1 MKPRHSN
8 PAADSDSAEDPSTD
22 HEAPEGLSR
31 TKRKAAVEALQD
43 LGEQLVTL
51 PRDKLDKLDL
61 PETLR
66 DAVLEAR
73 RITSN
78 GAIRR
83 QMQYIGRL
91 MREVD
96 TAPIVDQ
103 LQRWEGK
110 HSPETAHFHQL
121 ERWRERLLKDENALS
136 EFMQHYPHTDSQQL
150 RTLIRNSQREYAANK
165 PPKSSRELF
174 RLLRDITE
182 SDPDAEQ
189 P

>member
-8 PAADSDSAEDPSTD
+8 PAADTGAAEDSQD
-22 HEAPEGLSR
+22 DLAPEGLSR
-31 TKRKAAVEALQD
+31 TKRKEAVEALQD
-43 LGEQLVTL
+43 LGEKLVTL
-51 PRDKLDKLDL
+51 PKDKLDKLDL
-61 PETLR
+61 PENLR

-96 TAPIVDQ
+96 TAPIADQ

-110 HSPETAHFHQL
+110 HTAENAHFHQL
-121 ERWRERLLKDENALS
+121 ERWRERLLTDDTAVA
-136 EFMQHYPHTDSQQL
+136 EFMQRYPHTNSQQL
-150 RTLIRNSQREYAANK
+150 RTLIRNSQREQSANK

-182 SDPDAEQ
+182 TEPSDE
-189 P
+189 

>member
-1 MKPRHSN
+1 MKPRHSTPDAETVAQEDSHDN
-8 PAADSDSAEDPSTD
+8 PDAG
-22 HEAPEGLSR
+22 EGLSK

-43 LGEQLVTL
+43 LGGKLVEL
-51 PRDKLDKLDL
+51 PKDKLDKLAL
-61 PETLR
+61 PENLR

-96 TAPIVDQ
+96 TAPIADQ

-110 HSPETAHFHQL
+110 HTAETAHFHQL
-121 ERWRERLLKDENALS
+121 ERWRERLLSDDSAVG
-136 EFMQHYPHTDSQQL
+136 EFMQQYPHTDSQQL
-150 RTLIRNSQREYAANK
+150 RTLIRNSQREHAANK

-182 SDPDAEQ
+182 TEPDAE
-189 P
+189 

>member
-1 MKPRHSN
+1 MK
-8 PAADSDSAEDPSTD
+8 AQEDLHDNSQ
-22 HEAPEGLSR
+22 APEGLSK

-43 LGEQLVTL
+43 LGGKLVEL
-51 PRDKLDKLDL
+51 PKDKLDKLDL
-61 PETLR
+61 PENLR

-96 TAPIVDQ
+96 TAPIADQ

-110 HSPETAHFHQL
+110 HTAENAHFHQL
-121 ERWRERLLKDENALS
+121 ERWRERLLTDDSAVA
-136 EFMQHYPHTDSQQL
+136 EFMQRYPHTNSQQL
-150 RTLIRNSQREYAANK
+150 RTLIRNSQREQAANK

-182 SDPDAEQ
+182 TEPDAE
-189 P
+189 

>member
-1 MKPRHSN
+1 M
-8 PAADSDSAEDPSTD
+8 
-22 HEAPEGLSR
+22 
-31 TKRKAAVEALQD
+31 EALQD
-43 LGEQLVTL
+43 LGGKLVEL

-61 PETLR
+61 PENLR

-96 TAPIVDQ
+96 TAPIEDQ

-110 HSPETAHFHQL
+110 HNAETAHFHQL
-121 ERWRERLLKDENALS
+121 ERWRERLLTDDSAMA
-136 EFMQHYPHTDSQQL
+136 EFMQLYPQTDSQQM
-150 RTLIRNSQREYAANK
+150 RTLIRNSQREHLANK

-174 RLLRDITE
+174 KLLRDITE
-182 SDPDAEQ
+182 NESDAE
-189 P
+189 

>member
-1 MKPRHSN
+1 MKHRH
-8 PAADSDSAEDPSTD
+8 PTQTADANAEEAFQADQ
-22 HEAPEGLSR
+22 EAPEGLSR

-43 LGEQLVTL
+43 LGGKLVEL
-51 PRDKLDKLDL
+51 PRDKLDKLNL
-61 PETLR
+61 PENLL
-66 DAVLEAR
+66 DAVIEAR

-96 TAPIVDQ
+96 TAHIVDQ

-110 HSPETAHFHQL
+110 HNAENARFHQL
-121 ERWRERLLKDENALS
+121 ERWRERMLS
-136 EFMQHYPHTDSQQL
+136 DDSAVAEFMQRYPHTDSQQL

-182 SDPDAEQ
+182 TEDGEE
-189 P
+189 

>member
-8 PAADSDSAEDPSTD
+8 SAADAEAGELQAEQD
-22 HEAPEGLSR
+22 APEALSR
-31 TKRKAAVEALQD
+31 TKRKEAVEALQE
-43 LGEQLVTL
+43 LGEKLVTL
-51 PRDKLDKLDL
+51 PKDKLDKLGL

-96 TAPIVDQ
+96 TEPIADQ
-103 LQRWEGK
+103 LHRWEGK
-110 HSPETAHFHQL
+110 HTAENARFHQL
-121 ERWRERLLKDENALS
+121 ERWRERLLKEEAALA
-136 EFMQHYPHTDSQQL
+136 EFMRLYPQTNSKQL
-150 RTLIRNSQREYAANK
+150 RTLIRNSQRETAANR
-165 PPKSSRELF
+165 PPKSSRDLF
-174 RLLRDITE
+174 RLLREITE
-182 SDPDAEQ
+182 SGPNAE
-189 P
+189 